1 MKYKSAWSFFYK
13 FLLCAL
19 LIGIVY
25 ETHEAVHELTQ
36 DSQSRFDFPYE
47 SFAFISID
55 LEFPESSTSEN
66 PTISSKGSGMVIGRT
81 HQGHSAVLTANHV
94 CNPPPFT
101 AMSSIEN
108 FGKKITVTD
117 FRGNRYDANT
127 IHTNIA
133 NDLCIL
139 EVVGMDVRAVDI
151 SSRRSNIGDRVYNV
165 ASPMAFF
172 SPGMVPLFDGYY
184 SGDIFSSQGLDSIYT
199 IAAREGSS
207 GSSVLNSR
215 GQIIGV
221 VHSSIPGFHN
231 VAICTTYNELLAFVS
246 EFESL
251 YGGVLGN

>member
-1 MKYKSAWSFFYK
+1 M
-13 FLLCAL
+13 
-19 LIGIVY
+19 
-25 ETHEAVHELTQ
+25 
-36 DSQSRFDFPYE
+36 
-47 SFAFISID
+47 
-55 LEFPESSTSEN
+55 N
-66 PTISSKGSGMVIGRT
+66 
-81 HQGHSAVLTANHV
+81 
-94 CNPPPFT
+94 
-101 AMSSIEN
+101 
-108 FGKKITVTD
+108 
-117 FRGNRYDANT
+117 
-127 IHTNIA
+127 
-133 NDLCIL
+133 
-139 EVVGMDVRAVDI
+139 VRAVDI